1 MDKKL
6 GPGAK
11 VRAKVF
17 GAATATRCQRTPCV
31 TARLDPMSRVQS
43 HLLLLRFSLCCVGN
57 GTF

>member
-1 MDKKL
+1 MNKKL
-6 GPGAK
+6 GSGAK

-17 GAATATRCQRTPCV
+17 GAATATGCHRTPCV
-31 TARLDPMSRVQS
+31 TARLDPMSRVQP